1 MTAEIRQVPV
11 LVAFAGKFIMSIR
24 NKVFSLRQD
33 VSNQTLGNG
42 RPARYRDQSWGR
54 DLPS

>member
-1 MTAEIRQVPV
+1 MVAEIRQVPA
-11 LVAFAGKFIMSIR
+11 LVGFAGKFIMSIR

>member
-1 MTAEIRQVPV
+1 MVAEIRQVPV
-11 LVAFAGKFIMSIR
+11 LVGFAGKFIMSIR

>member
-1 MTAEIRQVPV
+1 MAAEIRQVPV

-24 NKVFSLRQD
+24 NKVLSLRQD

>member
-1 MTAEIRQVPV
+1 MIAEIRQVPA
-11 LVAFAGKFIMSIR
+11 LAAFAGKFIMSIR